1 MRPCADCGKRS
12 RARGSRF
19 HELGNLHLDR
29 SEKAVNKSTV
39 TDRGAPRTGNPG
51 IPHSLRNVGYAK
63 LCQPL
68 LQHQKCRLR
77 AALPT
82 SREQRARYGAPL
94 DSWHKEI
101 FGLLLRGRR
110 SHWSVILDFWHKEI
124 FGLLA
129 GLALLV
135 SFCWTPACLAQP
147 PRVVVI
153 HLDDTIQPI
162 SADYL
167 ARGLDLAAA
176 QHASA
181 VLIEI
186 NTPGGLL
193 DSMRQMVSKMIASP
207 VPVIVYVAPSGSR
220 AGSAGFFL
228 LQAADVAAMA
238 PGSNAGAAHPV
249 VEGGK
254 LDDIMKQKLEN
265 DTAAFL
271 RSYVARRGR
280 NVAAAEDAVRASKS
294 YSDKEALQ
302 LNLIDVIAPDD
313 ATLLNTV
320 DGRTITRFDGSKVV
334 LHTRDAQLVAVNPT
348 LREEIL
354 DRLTDPNLAVL
365 VLVVGGLL
373 IYVEFN
379 TPGTIV
385 PGTLGTIL
393 VLLALFALNLLPVRY
408 TSVMLLAAAF
418 VLLILEAKFA
428 SHGVLA
434 AAGIVALVI
443 GALTLVDGPIP
454 ELRVHLAT
462 ALSTGLAFGLI
473 TVFLLRLALRAR
485 RSKVRMGGD
494 AMIGQI
500 AVVTLPLAPSGQ
512 VMVNGELWQAE
523 SATPA
528 GRGEQV
534 RVRGLRDLTLL
545 VERVP

>member
-1 MRPCADCGKRS
+1 MNR
-12 RARGSRF
+12 
-19 HELGNLHLDR
+19 
-29 SEKAVNKSTV
+29 
-39 TDRGAPRTGNPG
+39 
-51 IPHSLRNVGYAK
+51 I
-63 LCQPL
+63 L
-68 LQHQKCRLR
+68 LACS
-77 AALPT
+77 A
-82 SREQRARYGAPL
+82 
-94 DSWHKEI
+94 
-101 FGLLLRGRR
+101 LLLSCCG
-110 SHWSVILDFWHKEI
+110 IL
-124 FGLLA
+124 
-129 GLALLV
+129 
-135 SFCWTPACLAQP
+135 ACQAQQTQQKP
-147 PRVVVI
+147 EVVVI

-162 SADYL
+162 SADYM

-193 DSMRQMVSKMIASP
+193 DSMRQMVGRVLASP

-228 LQAADVAAMA
+228 LEAADVAAMA

-249 VEGGK
+249 VEGGPK

-294 YSDKEALQ
+294 YSDQEALQ
-302 LNLIDVIAPDD
+302 LKLIDLVAPDD

-320 DGRTITRFDGSKVV
+320 EGRTITRFDGSKVV
-334 LHTRDAQLVAVNPT
+334 LHTRDARLVSVEPT
-348 LREEIL
+348 LREKIL

-365 VLVVGGLL
+365 VLVIGALL

-379 TPGTIV
+379 TPGTII

-393 VLLALFALNLLPVRY
+393 VLLAIFALNLLPVRY
-408 TSVMLLAAAF
+408 TSVMLLVAAF
-418 VLLILEAKFA
+418 VLLVLEAKFA
-428 SHGVLA
+428 THGVLA
-434 AAGIVALVI
+434 AAGILSLVI
-443 GALTLVDGPIP
+443 GALTLVDAPIP

-473 TVFLLRLALRAR
+473 TVFLLRLAIKAR
-485 RSKVRMGGD
+485 RGKSRMGGD

-500 AVVTLPLAPSGQ
+500 AVVTQPLAPSGQ

-523 SATPA
+523 SAVPA
-528 GRGEQV
+528 ALGEHV

>member
-1 MRPCADCGKRS
+1 MNR
-12 RARGSRF
+12 
-19 HELGNLHLDR
+19 
-29 SEKAVNKSTV
+29 
-39 TDRGAPRTGNPG
+39 
-51 IPHSLRNVGYAK
+51 
-63 LCQPL
+63 
-68 LQHQKCRLR
+68 
-77 AALPT
+77 
-82 SREQRARYGAPL
+82 
-94 DSWHKEI
+94 
-101 FGLLLRGRR
+101 LLLAC
-110 SHWSVILDFWHKEI
+110 WALILSCC
-124 FGLLA
+124 GTLA
-129 GLALLV
+129 
-135 SFCWTPACLAQP
+135 CHAQETQQSP
-147 PRVVVI
+147 EVVVI
-153 HLDDTIQPI
+153 RLDDTIQPI
-162 SADYL
+162 SADYM
-167 ARGLDLAAA
+167 ARGLDLATA

-193 DSMRQMVSKMIASP
+193 DSMRQMVSRILASP

-249 VEGGK
+249 VEGGAK

-294 YSDKEALQ
+294 YSDQEALQ
-302 LNLIDVIAPDD
+302 LKLIDLVAPDD
-313 ATLLNTV
+313 VTLLNTV
-320 DGRTITRFDGSKVV
+320 DGRTITRFDGSKAV
-334 LHTRDAQLVAVNPT
+334 LHTRDARLVAVEPT
-348 LREEIL
+348 LREKIL

-365 VLVVGGLL
+365 VLVIGALL

-379 TPGTIV
+379 TPGTII

-393 VLLALFALNLLPVRY
+393 VLLAIFALNLLPVRY

-428 SHGVLA
+428 THGVLA
-434 AAGIVALVI
+434 AAGILSLVI
-443 GALTLVDGPIP
+443 GALTLVDAPIP

-462 ALSTGLAFGLI
+462 ALSIGLAFGLI
-473 TVFLLRLALRAR
+473 TVFLLRLALKAR
-485 RSKVRMGGD
+485 RSKSRMGGD
-494 AMIGQI
+494 AMIGLI
-500 AVVTLPLAPSGQ
+500 AVVTQPLAPSGQ

-528 GRGEQV
+528 APGEHV

>member
-1 MRPCADCGKRS
+1 MNRILVACSALILSGCGTL
-12 RARGSRF
+12 ACV
-19 HELGNLHLDR
+19 
-29 SEKAVNKSTV
+29 AQQTQQ
-39 TDRGAPRTGNPG
+39 
-51 IPHSLRNVGYAK
+51 IP
-63 LCQPL
+63 
-68 LQHQKCRLR
+68 
-77 AALPT
+77 
-82 SREQRARYGAPL
+82 E
-94 DSWHKEI
+94 
-101 FGLLLRGRR
+101 
-110 SHWSVILDFWHKEI
+110 
-124 FGLLA
+124 
-129 GLALLV
+129 
-135 SFCWTPACLAQP
+135 
-147 PRVVVI
+147 VVVI

-162 SADYL
+162 SADYM
-167 ARGLDLAAA
+167 ARGMNLATA
-176 QHASA
+176 QHANA

-193 DSMRQMVSKMIASP
+193 DSMRQMVSRVLASP

-228 LQAADVAAMA
+228 LEAADVAAMA

-249 VEGGK
+249 IEGGAK

-294 YSDKEALQ
+294 YSDQEALQ
-302 LNLIDVIAPDD
+302 LKLIDLVAPDK
-313 ATLLNTV
+313 ATLLNTI
-320 DGRTITRFDGSKVV
+320 DGRTITRFDGSKVM
-334 LHTRDAQLVAVNPT
+334 LHTRDARLVAIEPT
-348 LREEIL
+348 LREKIL

-365 VLVVGGLL
+365 VLVIGALL

-393 VLLALFALNLLPVRY
+393 VLLAIFSLNLLPVRY
-408 TSVMLLAAAF
+408 TSVMLLVAAF

-428 SHGVLA
+428 THGVLA
-434 AAGIVALVI
+434 AAGILSLVI
-443 GALTLVDGPIP
+443 GSLTLVDAPIP

-473 TVFLLRLALRAR
+473 TVFLLRLAIKAR
-485 RSKVRMGGD
+485 RSKSRMGGD
-494 AMIGQI
+494 AMIGEI
-500 AVVTLPLAPSGQ
+500 AVVTQPLAPSGQ

-523 SATPA
+523 SAVPVA
-528 GRGEQV
+528 SGERV
-534 RVRGLRDLTLL
+534 RVRALRDLTLL

>member
-1 MRPCADCGKRS
+1 
-12 RARGSRF
+12 
-19 HELGNLHLDR
+19 
-29 SEKAVNKSTV
+29 VNRLLSALILAWCWTLA
-39 TDRGAPRTGNPG
+39 GQAQQPR
-51 IPHSLRNVGYAK
+51 
-63 LCQPL
+63 
-68 LQHQKCRLR
+68 
-77 AALPT
+77 
-82 SREQRARYGAPL
+82 
-94 DSWHKEI
+94 
-101 FGLLLRGRR
+101 
-110 SHWSVILDFWHKEI
+110 VIL
-124 FGLLA
+124 
-129 GLALLV
+129 
-135 SFCWTPACLAQP
+135 
-147 PRVVVI
+147 I

-167 ARGLDLAAA
+167 TRGLDAAAA

-181 VLIEI
+181 VLIEM

-193 DSMRQMVSKMIASP
+193 DSMRQMVSKIIASP

-228 LQAADVAAMA
+228 LEAADVAAMA

-254 LDDIMKQKLEN
+254 LDDIMKQKVEN

-280 NVAAAEDAVRASKS
+280 NVQAAEDAVRSSKS
-294 YSDKEALQ
+294 YSDQEALQ
-302 LNLIDVIAPDD
+302 LKLIDLVSPDD
-313 ATLLNTV
+313 AALLNTV

-334 LHTRDAQLVAVNPT
+334 LHTRGAQLVAVDPT

-379 TPGTIV
+379 TPGTII
-385 PGTLGTIL
+385 PGTLGTIML
-393 VLLALFALNLLPVRY
+393 VLGLFALNLLPVRY

-418 VLLILEAKFA
+418 ALLILEAKFA
-428 SHGVLA
+428 THGILA
-434 AAGIVALVI
+434 AAGIVSLVI
-443 GALTLVDGPIP
+443 GALTLVDAPIP

-485 RSKVRMGGD
+485 RSKSRMGGD
-494 AMIGQI
+494 AMIGLI
-500 AVVTLPLAPSGQ
+500 AVVTQPLSPSGQ

-528 GRGEQV
+528 ALGDQV

>member
-1 MRPCADCGKRS
+1 MNR
-12 RARGSRF
+12 
-19 HELGNLHLDR
+19 
-29 SEKAVNKSTV
+29 
-39 TDRGAPRTGNPG
+39 
-51 IPHSLRNVGYAK
+51 
-63 LCQPL
+63 
-68 LQHQKCRLR
+68 
-77 AALPT
+77 
-82 SREQRARYGAPL
+82 
-94 DSWHKEI
+94 
-101 FGLLLRGRR
+101 LLLAC
-110 SHWSVILDFWHKEI
+110 SALILSCC
-124 FGLLA
+124 GTLA
-129 GLALLV
+129 
-135 SFCWTPACLAQP
+135 CQAQQTQQNP
-147 PRVVVI
+147 EVVVI

-162 SADYL
+162 SADYM
-167 ARGLDLAAA
+167 ARGLDLATA

-186 NTPGGLL
+186 DTPGGLL
-193 DSMRQMVSKMIASP
+193 DSMRQMVSRILASP

-249 VEGGK
+249 VEGAK

-294 YSDKEALQ
+294 YSDQEALQ
-302 LNLIDVIAPDD
+302 LKLIDLVAPDD

-320 DGRTITRFDGSKVV
+320 DGRTITRFDGSKAV
-334 LHTRDAQLVAVNPT
+334 LHTRDARLVAVEPT
-348 LREEIL
+348 LREKIL

-365 VLVVGGLL
+365 VLVIGALL

-379 TPGTIV
+379 TPGTII

-393 VLLALFALNLLPVRY
+393 VLLAIFALNLLPVRY

-428 SHGVLA
+428 THGVLA
-434 AAGIVALVI
+434 AAGILSLVI
-443 GALTLVDGPIP
+443 GALTLVDAPIP

-473 TVFLLRLALRAR
+473 TVFLLRLALKAR
-485 RSKVRMGGD
+485 RSKSRMGGD
-494 AMIGQI
+494 AMIGLI
-500 AVVTLPLAPSGQ
+500 AVVTQPLAPSGQ

-528 GRGEQV
+528 APGEQV

>member
-1 MRPCADCGKRS
+1 MNR
-12 RARGSRF
+12 
-19 HELGNLHLDR
+19 
-29 SEKAVNKSTV
+29 
-39 TDRGAPRTGNPG
+39 
-51 IPHSLRNVGYAK
+51 
-63 LCQPL
+63 
-68 LQHQKCRLR
+68 
-77 AALPT
+77 
-82 SREQRARYGAPL
+82 
-94 DSWHKEI
+94 
-101 FGLLLRGRR
+101 LLLAC
-110 SHWSVILDFWHKEI
+110 S
-124 FGLLA
+124 
-129 GLALLV
+129 ALLL
-135 SFCWTPACLAQP
+135 SCCGTLACLAQP
-147 PRVVVI
+147 TPEVVVI

-162 SADYL
+162 SADYM
-167 ARGLDLAAA
+167 ARGLDVAAS

-193 DSMRQMVSKMIASP
+193 DSMRQMVTRILASP
-207 VPVIVYVAPSGSR
+207 APVIVYVAPSGSR

-228 LQAADVAAMA
+228 LEAADVAAMA

-254 LDDIMKQKLEN
+254 LDDIMKQKMEN

-294 YSDKEALQ
+294 YSDQEALQ
-302 LNLIDVIAPDD
+302 LKLIDLVAPDD
-313 ATLLNTV
+313 ATLLNTI
-320 DGRTITRFDGSKVV
+320 DDRTITRFDGSKVV
-334 LHTRDAQLVAVNPT
+334 LHTRGARLVAVDPT
-348 LREEIL
+348 LREKIL

-373 IYVEFN
+373 VYVEFN

-385 PGTLGTIL
+385 PGTLGTIM

-418 VLLILEAKFA
+418 ALLILEAKFA
-428 SHGVLA
+428 SHGVLG
-434 AAGIVALVI
+434 AAGIAALVF

-462 ALSTGLAFGLI
+462 ALATGLAFGLI
-473 TVFLLRLALRAR
+473 TVFLLRLALKAR
-485 RSKVRMGGD
+485 RSKSRMGGD

-500 AVVTLPLAPSGQ
+500 AVVTQPLAPSGQ

-523 SATPA
+523 SVTPA
-528 GRGEQV
+528 ALGEQV

>member
-1 MRPCADCGKRS
+1 MNR
-12 RARGSRF
+12 
-19 HELGNLHLDR
+19 
-29 SEKAVNKSTV
+29 
-39 TDRGAPRTGNPG
+39 
-51 IPHSLRNVGYAK
+51 I
-63 LCQPL
+63 L
-68 LQHQKCRLR
+68 LAC
-77 AALPT
+77 AALLLSCCGT
-82 SREQRARYGAPL
+82 LACQAQQTQRNP
-94 DSWHKEI
+94 E
-101 FGLLLRGRR
+101 
-110 SHWSVILDFWHKEI
+110 
-124 FGLLA
+124 
-129 GLALLV
+129 
-135 SFCWTPACLAQP
+135 
-147 PRVVVI
+147 VVVI

-162 SADYL
+162 SADYM
-167 ARGLDLAAA
+167 ARGLDLAVA
-176 QHASA
+176 QHAGA

-193 DSMRQMVSKMIASP
+193 ESMRQMVSKVLASP

-228 LQAADVAAMA
+228 LEAADVAAMA

-249 VEGGK
+249 VEGGAK

-280 NVAAAEDAVRASKS
+280 NVTAAEDAVRASKS
-294 YSDKEALQ
+294 YSDQEALQ
-302 LNLIDVIAPDD
+302 LKLIDLVAPDD
-313 ATLLNTV
+313 TTLLNTI

-334 LHTRDAQLVAVNPT
+334 LHTRDARLVAVEPT
-348 LREEIL
+348 LREKIL

-365 VLVVGGLL
+365 VLVIGALL

-379 TPGTIV
+379 TPGTII

-393 VLLALFALNLLPVRY
+393 VLLAIFSLNLLPVRY
-408 TSVMLLAAAF
+408 TSVMLLVAAF

-428 SHGVLA
+428 THGVLA
-434 AAGIVALVI
+434 AAGILSLVI
-443 GALTLVDGPIP
+443 GALTLVDAPIP

-473 TVFLLRLALRAR
+473 TVFLLRLAIKAR
-485 RSKVRMGGD
+485 RGKSRMGGD

-500 AVVTLPLAPSGQ
+500 AVVTQALAPSGQ
-512 VMVNGELWQAE
+512 VMVNGEIWQAE
-523 SATPA
+523 SAVPA
-528 GRGEQV
+528 ALGEHV

>member
-1 MRPCADCGKRS
+1 MKRL
-12 RARGSRF
+12 
-19 HELGNLHLDR
+19 LG
-29 SEKAVNKSTV
+29 V
-39 TDRGAPRTGNPG
+39 
-51 IPHSLRNVGYAK
+51 
-63 LCQPL
+63 
-68 LQHQKCRLR
+68 
-77 AALPT
+77 
-82 SREQRARYGAPL
+82 
-94 DSWHKEI
+94 
-101 FGLLLRGRR
+101 F
-110 SHWSVILDFWHKEI
+110 
-124 FGLLA
+124 LLA
-129 GLALLV
+129 C
-135 SFCWTPACLAQP
+135 CWTLAGHAQQ
-147 PRVVVI
+147 PRVIVI

-162 SADYL
+162 SADYM
-167 ARGLDLAAA
+167 ARGLEAAA
-176 QHASA
+176 TQHANA

-193 DSMRQMVSKMIASP
+193 DSMRQMVSKVIASR

-228 LQAADVAAMA
+228 LEAADVAAMA

-249 VEGGK
+249 VVGGK

-280 NVAAAEDAVRASKS
+280 NVQAAEDAVRSSKS
-294 YSDKEALQ
+294 YSDQEALQ
-302 LNLIDVIAPDD
+302 LKLIDLVAPDD
-313 ATLLNTV
+313 ASLLNDI

-334 LHTRDAQLVAVNPT
+334 LHTRGAEMVAVDPT

-365 VLVVGGLL
+365 VLMVGGLL

-379 TPGTIV
+379 TPGTII
-385 PGTLGTIL
+385 PGALGTIL
-393 VLLALFALNLLPVRY
+393 VLLAVFGLNLLPVRY
-408 TSVMLLAAAF
+408 TSVMLLVAAF
-418 VLLILEAKFA
+418 ALLILEAHFA

-434 AAGIVALVI
+434 AAGILCMVI

-462 ALSTGLAFGLI
+462 ALSAGLAFGLI

-485 RSKVRMGGD
+485 RSKFRMGGD

-500 AVVTLPLAPSGQ
+500 AVVTQPLAPTGQ

-528 GRGEQV
+528 ALGEQV
-534 RVRGLRDLTLL
+534 RVQGLRDLTLL
-545 VERVP
+545 VERVR

>member
-1 MRPCADCGKRS
+1 MNR
-12 RARGSRF
+12 
-19 HELGNLHLDR
+19 LL
-29 SEKAVNKSTV
+29 STLILACCW
-39 TDRGAPRTGNPG
+39 TLAGQAQQPR
-51 IPHSLRNVGYAK
+51 
-63 LCQPL
+63 
-68 LQHQKCRLR
+68 
-77 AALPT
+77 
-82 SREQRARYGAPL
+82 
-94 DSWHKEI
+94 
-101 FGLLLRGRR
+101 
-110 SHWSVILDFWHKEI
+110 VIL
-124 FGLLA
+124 
-129 GLALLV
+129 
-135 SFCWTPACLAQP
+135 
-147 PRVVVI
+147 I

-162 SADYL
+162 SADYM
-167 ARGLDLAAA
+167 ARGLDAAA
-176 QHASA
+176 EQHASA

-193 DSMRQMVSKMIASP
+193 DSMRQMVSKIIASP

-228 LQAADVAAMA
+228 LEAADVAAMA

-254 LDDIMKQKLEN
+254 LDDIMKQKVEN

-280 NVAAAEDAVRASKS
+280 NVQAAEDAVRSSKS
-294 YSDKEALQ
+294 YSDQEALQ
-302 LNLIDVIAPDD
+302 LKLIDLVAPDD
-313 ATLLNTV
+313 AALLNTV
-320 DGRTITRFDGSKVV
+320 DGRTINRFDGSKVV
-334 LHTRDAQLVAVNPT
+334 LHTRGAQLVAVDPT

-379 TPGTIV
+379 TPGTII
-385 PGTLGTIL
+385 PGTLGTIML
-393 VLLALFALNLLPVRY
+393 VLGLFALNLLPVRY

-418 VLLILEAKFA
+418 ALLILEAKFA
-428 SHGVLA
+428 THGVLA
-434 AAGIVALVI
+434 AAGIVSLVI
-443 GALTLVDGPIP
+443 GSLTLVDAPIP

-485 RSKVRMGGD
+485 RSKVRMGAD
-494 AMIGQI
+494 AMIGLI
-500 AVVTLPLAPSGQ
+500 AVVTKPLSPSGQ

-528 GRGEQV
+528 ALGDQV